1 MNGFAKHCCLPS
13 TKTGLLD
20 KHNGGEEDVY
30 DSGEEDDEDGF
41 VKHEDDDR
49 CEDVMI
55 TIWDDYHRV

>member
-20 KHNGGEEDVY
+20 CSSMVVKKMFNVY
-30 DSGEEDDEDGF
+30 DSGEEDDKDGF

-49 CEDVMI
+49 CEDV
-55 TIWDDYHRV
+55 DAVYS